1 MLNTHLKQMQIYN
14 PHYLSF
20 VYYILFLFCAF
31 LIICNRTTKNF
42 TLSLYTYS
50 KYRPLVVMYLQD
62 QCWTSEIDNSPLHV
76 NLSVD
81 LVLTG
86 YFESREL
93 FWMRKLDAKRQKL
106 LSVQVG
112 VGFFVMPLLMIEKA
126 QNKKN
131 NNLVCKA
138 EVIRIL
144 DRYFFQVHEVFT
156 W

>member
-1 MLNTHLKQMQIYN
+1 M
-14 PHYLSF
+14 
-20 VYYILFLFCAF
+20 
-31 LIICNRTTKNF
+31 TKNF
-42 TLSLYTYS
+42 TPSIYTYS

-62 QCWTSEIDNSPLHV
+62 QCLTSEIDYSPLHV

-126 QNKKN
+126 QNKK
-131 NNLVCKA
+131 KT
-138 EVIRIL
+138 I
-144 DRYFFQVHEVFT
+144 
-156 W
+156 